1 MKKAYLEL
9 IKNALNQG
17 LTISVWDGEEWQVK
31 KSTSYQVIKEAIES
45 VELAQIRIR
54 DKKGKMMG
62 WAQIIPDLDP
72 EETVS
77 DYTDS
82 AIMRDLVGDTADN

>member
-82 AIMRDLVGDTADN
+82 AIMRDPVGDTADN